1 MIASDKPSSVPG
13 TELRLAGIPAS
24 TGVVSGRLA
33 IFSHE
38 EVRVRPTPIEESQ
51 IPDELRRLEAALLK
65 TREQIQ
71 GIKDHLARSL
81 GEGQTEIFEAHLL
94 VAADS
99 TIAGAVRRQL
109 ELRKVCV
116 EHVYQHVIHAYA
128 QSMKEMEDPYLRERA
143 ADISDVGRRVI
154 YNLLG
159 RKLADLYSLDAPSI
173 ILAHDLSPSD
183 TALLNRQLALGFATE
198 VGSTTSHTA
207 IMARSLNIPAV
218 VGLHSVLAQV
228 EQGAP
233 IILDGYA
240 GLLIVYPTE
249 QTRYEY
255 GQIEKRRQAVEQSLE
270 VLRDTPAT
278 TRDGRRLVLSA
289 NVELPEDLPLIAE
302 SGAEGIGL
310 YRTEFLFLNRVQFPS
325 EDEQTNIY
333 QQVVQSSRPHLAII
347 RTLDLG
353 GDKLPSHQGLDPE
366 ANPFL
371 GWRAIRYC
379 LEKPDLFKT
388 QLRAICRSNPGGK
401 VRVMFPMIATR
412 EELVAAL
419 GLLGEAREELKAADI
434 PAAAE
439 VEAGAMIEVPSAALI
454 VDRLAPLVQFFSIGT
469 NDLTQYT
476 LAADRTNE
484 RVATLYQPT
493 HPAVLGLIRR
503 VVEAAH
509 ANGIWVGVCGEMAG
523 YVIMTPI
530 LLGLGVDEMSMG
542 SVAIPRVKKAVQS
555 LNYSECQALAEKMLG
570 MDSGEESRKI
580 LVELAQ
586 RVYPELVN

>member
-1 MIASDKPSSVPG
+1 M
-13 TELRLAGIPAS
+13 
-24 TGVVSGRLA
+24 
-33 IFSHE
+33 
-38 EVRVRPTPIEESQ
+38 
-51 IPDELRRLEAALLK
+51 
-65 TREQIQ
+65 
-71 GIKDHLARSL
+71 
-81 GEGQTEIFEAHLL
+81 
-94 VAADS
+94 
-99 TIAGAVRRQL
+99 
-109 ELRKVCV
+109 
-116 EHVYQHVIHAYA
+116 
-128 QSMKEMEDPYLRERA
+128 
-143 ADISDVGRRVI
+143 
-154 YNLLG
+154 
-159 RKLADLYSLDAPSI
+159 
-173 ILAHDLSPSD
+173 
-183 TALLNRQLALGFATE
+183 
-198 VGSTTSHTA
+198 
-207 IMARSLNIPAV
+207 
-218 VGLHSVLAQV
+218 VGLHAVLAQC
-228 EQGAP
+228 ESGAP
-233 IILDGYA
+233 VILDGYA
-240 GLLIVYPTE
+240 GLLIVHPTE

-255 GQIEKRRQAVEQSLE
+255 GQIEKRRLAVEQSLE
-270 VLRDTPAT
+270 ILRDTPAT
-278 TRDGRRLVLSA
+278 TKDGRRLVLSA

-310 YRTEFLFLNRVQFPS
+310 YRTEFLFLNRVHFPT
-325 EDEQTNIY
+325 EEEQTNIY
-333 QQVVQSSRPHLAII
+333 QQVVQASRPHLAII

-353 GDKLPSHQGLDPE
+353 GDKLPTHQGLDPE

-434 PAAAE
+434 PSATE

-484 RVATLYQPT
+484 RVASLYQPT

-509 ANGIWVGVCGEMAG
+509 AHGIWVGVCGEMAG
-523 YVIMTPI
+523 DIYMAPI

-542 SVAIPRVKKAVQS
+542 SVAIPRVKKAIQS
-555 LNYSECQALAEKMLG
+555 LHYGECQALAERMMALEGTQPTFRQSPPRRFDSIRATRAPTPAAPAAVTNPPAPAPITTRLYFPFGSGAIHSLGWVLSSNLMLCSSNG
-570 MDSGEESRKI
+570 EMPQASSSTWANSARSGSRSGI
-580 LVELAQ
+580 PGCREPLPSL
-586 RVYPELVN
+586 P

>member
-1 MIASDKPSSVPG
+1 
-13 TELRLAGIPAS
+13 
-24 TGVVSGRLA
+24 
-33 IFSHE
+33 
-38 EVRVRPTPIEESQ
+38 
-51 IPDELRRLEAALLK
+51 
-65 TREQIQ
+65 
-71 GIKDHLARSL
+71 
-81 GEGQTEIFEAHLL
+81 
-94 VAADS
+94 
-99 TIAGAVRRQL
+99 
-109 ELRKVCV
+109 
-116 EHVYQHVIHAYA
+116 
-128 QSMKEMEDPYLRERA
+128 
-143 ADISDVGRRVI
+143 
-154 YNLLG
+154 
-159 RKLADLYSLDAPSI
+159 
-173 ILAHDLSPSD
+173 
-183 TALLNRQLALGFATE
+183 
-198 VGSTTSHTA
+198 
-207 IMARSLNIPAV
+207 
-218 VGLHSVLAQV
+218 
-228 EQGAP
+228 
-233 IILDGYA
+233 LDGYA

-523 YVIMTPI
+523 DVIMTPI

>member
-1 MIASDKPSSVPG
+1 MSADSPSMVS
-13 TELRLAGIPAS
+13 TELRFAGIPAS
-24 TGVVSGRLA
+24 PGVVSGRLA

-38 EVRVRPTPIEESQ
+38 ELRVRPTPIQESQ
-51 IPDELRRLEAALLK
+51 IPEELHRLEAALLK

-71 GIKDHLARSL
+71 GIQEHLAKSL
-81 GEGQTEIFEAHLL
+81 GEGKSDIFEAHLL

-128 QSMKEMEDPYLRERA
+128 QSMRDMEDPYLRERA
-143 ADISDVGRRVI
+143 ADILDVGRRVI

-173 ILAHDLSPSD
+173 ILSHDLTPSD

-218 VGLHSVLAQV
+218 VGLHAVLAQC
-228 EQGAP
+228 ELGAP
-233 IILDGYA
+233 VILDGYA
-240 GLLIVYPTE
+240 GLLIVHPTE

-255 GQIEKRRQAVEQSLE
+255 GQIEKRRLAVEQSLE
-270 VLRDTPAT
+270 ILRDTPAT
-278 TRDGRRLVLSA
+278 TKDGRRLVLSA

-310 YRTEFLFLNRVQFPS
+310 YRTEFLFLNRVHFPS
-325 EDEQTNIY
+325 EEEQTNIY
-333 QQVVQSSRPHLAII
+333 QQVVQASRPHLAII

-353 GDKLPSHQGLDPE
+353 GDKLPTHQGLDPE

-434 PAAAE
+434 PSATE

-484 RVATLYQPT
+484 RVASLYQPT

-509 ANGIWVGVCGEMAG
+509 AHGIWVGVCGEMAG
-523 YVIMTPI
+523 DIFMAPI

-542 SVAIPRVKKAVQS
+542 SVAIPRVKKAIQS
-555 LNYSECQALAEKMLG
+555 LHYGECQALAERMLS
-570 MDSGEESRKI
+570 MDSGEESRRA
-580 LVELAQ
+580 LTEVAQ
-586 RVYPELVN
+586 RSYPELLT

>member
-1 MIASDKPSSVPG
+1 MSEIGSPNHGA
-13 TELRLAGIPAS
+13 ELRLTGIPAS
-24 TGVVSGRLA
+24 PGVVSGRLA
-33 IFSHE
+33 VFSKEE
-38 EVRVRPTPIEESQ
+38 EVRIHPTPIRPEQ
-51 IPDELRRLEAALLK
+51 IEDEMRRLEAALLK

-71 GIKDHLARSL
+71 KIRDQLAHSL
-81 GEGQTEIFEAHLL
+81 GEQQTDIFEAHLM

-116 EHVYQHVIHAYA
+116 ESVYQHVIRVYA
-128 QSMKEMEDPYLRERA
+128 QSMKEVEDPYLRERA
-143 ADISDVGRRVI
+143 ADILDVGRRVVH
-154 YNLLG
+154 NLLG
-159 RKLADLYSLDAPSI
+159 RKLTDLYALDEPSV
-173 ILAHDLSPSD
+173 ILAHDLTPSD

-198 VGSTTSHTA
+198 AGSVTSHTA

-218 VGLHSVLAQV
+218 VGLHEVLDRC
-228 EQGAP
+228 ESGAAV
-233 IILDGYA
+233 ILDGYA
-240 GLLIVYPTE
+240 GLLIVNPTE

-255 GQIEKRRQAVEQSLE
+255 GQIEKRRHEVEVSLE
-270 VLRDTPAT
+270 ALRDTPGAT
-278 TRDGRRLVLSA
+278 KDGRKIILSA

-310 YRTEFLFLNRVQFPS
+310 YRTEFLFLNRVHFPS

-333 QQVVQSSRPHLAII
+333 RQVVESSRPHPTII

-353 GDKLPSHQGLDPE
+353 GDKLPTHLGLDPE
-366 ANPFL
+366 QNPFL

-379 LEKPDLFKT
+379 LEKPDVFKV

-412 EELVAAL
+412 EELSSAL
-419 GLLGEAREELKAADI
+419 AILGEVREELRAAGV
-434 PAAAE
+434 PAAEE

-484 RVATLYQPT
+484 RVANLYQPT
-493 HPAVLGLIRR
+493 HPAVLGLIRM
-503 VVEAAH
+503 VVEAARRH
-509 ANGIWVGVCGEMAG
+509 NIWVGVCGEMAAD
-523 YVIMTPI
+523 VVMTPV
-530 LLGLGVDEMSMG
+530 LVGLGVDEMSMG
-542 SVAIPRVKKAVQS
+542 SVAVPRVKKAVQS
-555 LNYSECQALAEKMLG
+555 LHYGECQKLSEQLLS
-570 MDSGEESRKI
+570 MDSGQEIHQR
-580 LVELAQ
+580 LQHVAQ
-586 RVYPELVN
+586 GAYPELVG